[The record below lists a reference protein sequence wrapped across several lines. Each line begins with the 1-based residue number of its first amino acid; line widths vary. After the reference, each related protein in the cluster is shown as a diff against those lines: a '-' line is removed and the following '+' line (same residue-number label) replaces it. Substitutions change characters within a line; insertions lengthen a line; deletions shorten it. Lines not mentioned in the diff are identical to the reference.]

1 MALSGMVQT
10 TFYNPSGGARFAY
23 RIYWSASQNIA
34 NNTSTV
40 TFTAKLAGLLSTS
53 SIVSGHSNSV
63 STITVDGT
71 SYTGKNNIS
80 ISGITEKTLYT
91 TTRTLTHNADGT
103 RTFTLGGSQQIE
115 ITFPKGYIGTV
126 TIPASTQ
133 TLNTIARATTPSLS
147 NSKPKMGSTI
157 TISTPRASSSF
168 THKVYFY
175 FGGVAQLIASGV
187 TTSTTWTLPVD
198 LALEIPNSLTGTG
211 TIMCETY
218 SGTTEIGSR
227 SVSFTATVSD
237 ATVPSIS
244 NVVLA
249 EAASVGLTEWVQNK
263 SRIKVTTTASG
274 SQGSTIKKY
283 AVTFPSLGTY
293 EGKTV
298 TSPVV
303 TASSSSYVVSVTVT
317 DSRGRT
323 ASTTRSIVIRAWNAP
338 QVTSFSV
345 VRATSGGVTSD
356 TGLHPKISLAWS
368 ISSVNS
374 KNTRSVTVRIRPA
387 SGGTWTTIYTNTAS
401 YSGSASKTVTSFE
414 MNADISYEVEAV
426 VADYYTST
434 SRTQEVSSTF
444 SLFNWN
450 KSGRGFAIGKAS
462 EADTFEVAIPSTFY
476 DTVQLSSG
484 VIPIRI
490 TTGQDL
496 DSLTACG
503 WYDCPANVT
512 VATLVNCP
520 TQNAFSLF
528 VEKHAG
534 FKQTVTEYMTGNST
548 RMWFRNYY
556 SNTWGEWI
564 EVFTNASARV
574 LESTTGG
581 TARCVRY
588 PNGWQTLTWR
598 RTLTTT
604 ITNPS
609 GGMFY
614 SNNNLAQ
621 ANWPWPFAEV
631 PAVSITVG
639 GQGQLIWSGCPAMP
653 SATQSPSV
661 FLYKGSS
668 DSSSRTYDIHLIAEG
683 RWK

>member
-71 SYTGKNNIS
+71 SYTGTNNIS

-115 ITFPKGYIGTV
+115 ISFPNGYIGTV

-147 NSKPKMGSTI
+147 NSNPKMGSTI
-157 TISTPRASSSF
+157 TINTPRASSSF
-168 THKVYFY
+168 THKVFFY
-175 FGGVAQLIASGV
+175 FGGVAELIASNV
-187 TTSTTWTLPVD
+187 ATSTTWTLPVD
-198 LALEIPNSLTGTG
+198 LALQIPNSLTGTG

-218 SGTTEIGSR
+218 SGTTLIGSR

-274 SQGSTIKKY
+274 SQGSKITKY

-293 EGKTV
+293 EGSVV

-303 TASSSSYVVSVTVT
+303 TISSSSYVVSVTVT

-323 ASTTRSIVIRAWNAP
+323 ASTTRSIVIRAWSAP

-345 VRATSGGVTSD
+345 VRATSAGVTSD

-401 YSGSASKTVTSFE
+401 YSGSASTTVTSFK
-414 MNADISYEVEAV
+414 MNADISYEVEAI
-426 VADYYTST
+426 VADYYAST
-434 SRTQEVSSTF
+434 SRTQAVSSTF

-450 KSGRGFAIGKAS
+450 ASGRGFAIGKAS
-462 EADTFEVAIPSTFY
+462 ESNTFEVAIPMKLTGGLSYNGTTIDLAQMQTNIGLLASRYAVAEDFHAWAKTQRSNRTFITNDQTTNIPQGWTY
-476 DTVQLSSG
+476 SSG
-484 VIPIRI
+484 LLIIRTPSPLQLMI
-490 TTGQDL
+490 YLVGSNGAL
-496 DSLTACG
+496 ATAF
-503 WYDCPANVT
+503 YN
-512 VATLVNCP
+512 
-520 TQNAFSLF
+520 
-528 VEKHAG
+528 
-534 FKQTVTEYMTGNST
+534 GNSDN
-548 RMWFRNYY
+548 W
-556 SNTWGEWI
+556 
-564 EVFTNASARV
+564 
-574 LESTTGG
+574 
-581 TARCVRY
+581 
-588 PNGWQTLTWR
+588 TWR
-598 RTLTTT
+598 THYGT
-604 ITNPS
+604 S
-609 GGMFY
+609 
-614 SNNNLAQ
+614 
-621 ANWPWPFAEV
+621 
-631 PAVSITVG
+631 
-639 GQGQLIWSGCPAMP
+639 
-653 SATQSPSV
+653 SPPMIV
-661 FLYKGSS
+661 
-668 DSSSRTYDIHLIAEG
+668 
-683 RWK
+683 